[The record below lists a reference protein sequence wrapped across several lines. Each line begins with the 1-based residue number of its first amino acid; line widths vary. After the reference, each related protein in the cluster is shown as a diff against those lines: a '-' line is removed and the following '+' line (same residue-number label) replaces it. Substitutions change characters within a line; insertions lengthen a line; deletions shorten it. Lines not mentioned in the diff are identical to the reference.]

1 VTATTTSGQSPG
13 ETRWIETRRG
23 GLFFVNALLIFP
35 YVMVLV
41 PLVTR
46 TVVRARGGLPEA
58 SDIVDTF
65 PLLAEY
71 LLPRLGWMILIPLA
85 LVIRNLKIEPDPRP
99 RTVLLGFLAMHLLFL
114 GWTVGVW
121 AGAWEPVLPGAP

>member
-1 VTATTTSGQSPG
+1 MTAATSGGQPPG

-46 TVVRARGGLPEA
+46 IVVRARGGLPEV
-58 SDIVDTF
+58 SEIVDTF
-65 PLLAEY
+65 PLIAEY
-71 LLPRLGWMILIPLA
+71 LLPRVGWMILVPLA
-85 LVIRNLKIEPDPRP
+85 LVIRNLMIEPDPRP
-99 RTVLLGFLAMHLLFL
+99 RRVLWGFLAIHVLFL

-121 AGAWEPVLPGAP
+121 TGAWGPVLPGAP